1 MKWEWDWERIKR
13 QLAREAREYMADLRE
28 IRDGLRQVEGWIALG
43 VVTAA
48 ILIGIT
54 WAYLSLG
61 FNPLNEHNGWFM
73 RKLGVRVCQPVTNV
87 QGVIIIIDLL
97 LMMFMSVIT
106 LGNAI
111 QIIMRVNRGQPREP
125 RDLIISASIMLVAG
139 IGGAIF
145 MKVIC

>member
-13 QLAREAREYMADLRE
+13 QLAREAREYMADLRD
-28 IRDGLRQVEGWIALG
+28 IRNGLRQVEGWIALG

-73 RKLGVRVCQPVTNV
+73 RKLGVRVCKPVTNV

-111 QIIMRVNRGQPREP
+111 QIIMRVNRGKPREP